1 MSETERLEGQVRL
14 LKRIIERLPLCPD
27 HRDKVRDVCCW
38 CEMERQQRL
47 TSAYGAMKVAGDEL
61 VRVIDALREEN
72 VLGEWPIVRAALK
85 QLRKSLEAAEGRVV

>member
-1 MSETERLEGQVRL
+1 MTETERLEGQVRL

-47 TSAYGAMKVAGDEL
+47 TAGL
-61 VRVIDALREEN
+61 
-72 VLGEWPIVRAALK
+72 
-85 QLRKSLEAAEGRVV
+85 LEACKRACWTFENLSDAEEMTEGDAENYRDLLAAIAKAEGREA

>member
-1 MSETERLEGQVRL
+1 MSEIERLEGQVRL

-47 TSAYGAMKVAGDEL
+47 TADLLAACKFALDYMRHIATPYDDRPGEGYDEIVVAPL
-61 VRVIDALREEN
+61 V
-72 VLGEWPIVRAALK
+72 AAIAK
-85 QLRKSLEAAEGRVV
+85 AEGREE